1 MVTKAD
7 HIDLVAFG
15 EISAVSE
22 KIENNISLLNK
33 GMILFRINIFIL
45 GRLMPLLPFPH
56 QSISI

>member
-45 GRLMPLLPFPH
+45 GRLMSLE
-56 QSISI
+56 I